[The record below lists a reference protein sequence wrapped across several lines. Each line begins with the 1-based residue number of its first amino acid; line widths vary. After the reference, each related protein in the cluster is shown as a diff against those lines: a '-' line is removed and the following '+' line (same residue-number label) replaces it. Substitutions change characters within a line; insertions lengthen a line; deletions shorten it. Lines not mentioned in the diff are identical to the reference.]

1 MSKKLLVLIALLA
14 SIAFA
19 EVVVKDSKVKAE
31 VPNYKMKTSAAILS
45 DALRGDILASDFT
58 EKQIVARL
66 TDKRGAV
73 FPHPFVAMVGK
84 AFANHYSIEISPDDI
99 WLMILDGA
107 RLHVK
112 NNRDL
117 LKNKFVQDGAD
128 TVIHVYDN
136 SLTMDSPG
144 EQWMKDIDCIYDS
157 LYKKL
162 PKETRESFNVDFSTS
177 TNVDR
182 FVSKAMVMAVSSEYY
197 SYMLTTLCGIPKIV
211 IKGQQSDWINLK
223 KHFNRI
229 AKELD
234 MPWWA
239 EQVNPILDE
248 FVNAFNKKFNMEF
261 WRGIYKYVDARGS
274 GAVPGIN
281 GWVNRFFP
289 YVDKKELVQSD
300 TLWGEVHSLERRS
313 SWTEPLEFKEFPIGR
328 SAVPMVWHHSGKN
341 EDLNLHTGF
350 WGVYLDPKTKILR
363 TVRGYALEFP

>member
-1 MSKKLLVLIALLA
+1 MRKKLFVLVALLT

-19 EVVVKDSKVKAE
+19 DVVVRDSKVKAE
-31 VPNYKMKTSAAILS
+31 TPNYEMNTSAAVLS
-45 DALRGDILASDFT
+45 DALSGNVLARGFT
-58 EKQIVARL
+58 ENQFIAHLKDESGFA
-66 TDKRGAV
+66 
-73 FPHPFVAMVGK
+73 FPHPFVAMVGN
-84 AFANHYSIEISPDDI
+84 AFANHYAIEISPDDV
-99 WLMILDGA
+99 WLMILDGI

-112 NNRDL
+112 SNRDL

-128 TVIHVYDN
+128 TVINVQDN
-136 SLTMDSPG
+136 SLTMNSPS
-144 EQWMKDIDCIYDS
+144 EQWMKDIDSIYDS

-162 PKETRESFNVDFSTS
+162 PKGTRESFSVIFSTS

-182 FVSKAMVMAVSSEYY
+182 FVSKTMVMAVSSEYY
-197 SYMLTTLCGIPKIV
+197 SYNLTTLCGIPKIV

-223 KHFNRI
+223 KHFNMI

-281 GWVNRFFP
+281 GWINRFFP
-289 YVDKKELVQSD
+289 YLDKPKSSFLGMER
-300 TLWGEVHSLERRS
+300 SLERRS
-313 SWTEPLEFKEFPIGR
+313 SWTEPLKFEEFPIGR
-328 SAVPMVWHHSGKN
+328 SMVSMTWNNRGTK
-341 EDLNLHTGF
+341 EKLKLHTGF

-363 TVRGYALEFP
+363 TIRGYALVHP